1 MSVHVRR
8 RVALAG
14 AALAIGAAAWVA
26 GCGDGDAPPRAGA
39 AAGRTTVW
47 VAPGVPAR
55 ARAALRAAVRAAP
68 NRFALVPAAGAADL
82 RVAVAPGRRPVAGG
96 SDRTPLASLV
106 LVPVAPFPT
115 IADGVSWA
123 AVRRFWR
130 GDGRGLA
137 GLTGGG
143 AAPELLVTAEARA
156 ALTGLLGP
164 PARSAPV
171 RTVAPRRLV
180 DAAWDARA
188 WSIVPFDELR
198 PRWKALAVDGRN
210 ALDRRLDLARYPLAA
225 RVVAAG
231 PRDAALA
238 LRRRLARRGALTN
251 RDPRRMTVLTMT
263 GVTALSRGTA
273 ARMAANGPTYPA
285 ERIRALLRDTDL
297 LHISNEVSFAEGCV
311 PAHGMRFCSN
321 PRDIALLDDVGADI
335 IELSGNHNLD
345 FGPEPARATLRMY
358 RRRGW
363 RWFAGGRDDAE
374 AHRPLTLASRGTRLA
389 FLGCNPVGPPYAL
402 AAADHPGAAS
412 CDQAAMARQVRR
424 LRARGYL
431 PIVTFQHWETYQY
444 APTGQQVADFGA
456 MSAAGAAIVSG
467 SQAHQPQGFAFDD
480 GRLIHYGLGNL
491 FFDQMQTLG
500 TRQEVV
506 DRHVFYEGR
515 HLSTRLLTF
524 LLEDYSQPR
533 PATPAER
540 AQLLGSLFAA
550 SGWPAS

>member
-1 MSVHVRR
+1 MNLHARR

-14 AALAIGAAAWVA
+14 AALAIAATAWVA
-26 GCGDGDAPPRAGA
+26 GCGDGGGDAPSRA
-39 AAGRTTVW
+39 AAAEGPTSVW
-47 VAPGVPAR
+47 IAPGVPEGT
-55 ARAALRAAVRAAP
+55 RAALRAAVRRSP
-68 NRFALVPAAGAADL
+68 SRFAIAPTARGAAL
-82 RVAVAPGRRPVAGG
+82 RVAVTPGA
-96 SDRTPLASLV
+96 PLATTV
-106 LVPVAPFPT
+106 WVPVAPFPT

-123 AVRRFWR
+123 DVRRFWR
-130 GDGRGLA
+130 GDGRALA
-137 GLTGGG
+137 GLTTSG
-143 AAPELLVTAEARA
+143 AVPDLLLTASARA

-164 PARSAPV
+164 PARSAPI

-180 DAAWDARA
+180 DAAWDGRA

-198 PRWKALAVDGRN
+198 PRWKALAVDGRS
-210 ALDRRLDLARYPLAA
+210 ALDRRLDLDRYPLVT
-225 RVVAAG
+225 RTTAAG
-231 PRDAALA
+231 PPGAARA
-238 LRRRLARRGALTN
+238 LRRALARRGALSN

-273 ARMAANGPTYPA
+273 ARMAANGPAYPA
-285 ERIRALLRDTDL
+285 ERIRGLLRDTDL
-297 LHISNEVSFAEGCV
+297 LHISNEVSFADGCV
-311 PAHGMRFCSN
+311 PARGMRFCSN

-345 FGPEPARATLRMY
+345 FGTGPALATLRMY

-363 RWFAGGRDDAE
+363 RWFAGGRDEAE
-374 AHRPLTLASRGTRLA
+374 ARRPLTLATKGAKLA
-389 FLGCNPVGPPYAL
+389 FLGCNPVGPPDAL
-402 AAADHPGAAS
+402 AAQGHPGAAR
-412 CDQAAMARQVRR
+412 CDGAAMARQVRR
-424 LRARGYL
+424 LRARGHL

-467 SQAHQPQGFAFDD
+467 SQAHQPQGFAFDH

-524 LLEDYSQPR
+524 LLEDYAQPR

-540 AQLLGSLFAA
+540 AGLLGSLFAA
-550 SGWPAS
+550 SGWPVS